1 MLRKIFP
8 HPYLTATLIFAWTLL
23 MDSLG
28 LGTLIMGLI
37 LGILIPLATAPYW
50 PESPALRHP
59 LRLIGFIVMV
69 VWDVILANVQVAA
82 IILFKPADQ
91 IKSAWIC
98 VPIDLPSPEA
108 QALLAGTI
116 TMTPGTLTADFAA
129 DGKSLLIHSLH
140 APDPDAIRDEIKSR
154 YEARLKRIFA

>member
-1 MLRKIFP
+1 MQKLFP
-8 HPYLTATLIFAWTLL
+8 HPYLSATLVLTWVLL
-23 MDSLG
+23 MDSIGPGALLMGGFLG
-28 LGTLIMGLI
+28 VV
-37 LGILIPLATAPYW
+37 IPLLTAPYW
-50 PESPALRHP
+50 PEHAAMKHP
-59 LRLIGFIVMV
+59 LRLIAYIGLVLG
-69 VWDVILANVQVAA
+69 DVIVSSIQVAA

-91 IKSAWIC
+91 IQSAWIC

-140 APDPDAIRDEIKSR
+140 APDPDAVRADIKSR
-154 YEARLKRIFA
+154 YEARLKRIFT

>member
-1 MLRKIFP
+1 MHKLFP
-8 HPYLTATLIFAWTLL
+8 HPYLSATLVLTWVLL
-23 MDSLG
+23 MDSIGPGALLMGGFLG
-28 LGTLIMGLI
+28 VV
-37 LGILIPLATAPYW
+37 IPLLTAPYW
-50 PESPALRHP
+50 PEHAAMKHP
-59 LRLIGFIVMV
+59 LRLIAYIGLVLG
-69 VWDVILANVQVAA
+69 DVIVSSIQVAA

-91 IKSAWIC
+91 IQSAWIC

-140 APDPDAIRDEIKSR
+140 APDPDAVRAEIKSR
-154 YEARLKRIFA
+154 YEARLKRIFT